1 MTQRGR
7 KVTPPRTIERGGRL
21 AEEVRS
27 RRVARSLSREALART
42 AGISTETIGSN
53 TINLTGGILF
63 PALIVGLAGS
73 SGLVDFN
80 FGWLLGMTCVA
91 LLLLSRTAGIGR
103 RARAGSP

>member
-42 AGISTETIGSN
+42 AGISTETLRRIETASTHDPGFF
-53 TINLTGGILF
+53 TVVELAD
-63 PALIVGLAGS
+63 ALGLS
-73 SGLVDFN
+73 
-80 FGWLLGMTCVA
+80 
-91 LLLLSRTAGIGR
+91 LSRLADCTRPR
-103 RARAGSP
+103 RRRGDSR